1 MSRLLLCAVLGLLA
15 IGPAKGSSL
24 PCSAATA
31 AQSTLRSCVPS
42 AGAYES
48 EIYAKVLPSI
58 PGSTFAS
65 DADSS
70 AYTKNQ
76 HHWLFGILTVFTV
89 VMASILRMLMSHRI
103 VRFLE
108 ELFEPM
114 NWTLTNR
121 GR

>member
-1 MSRLLLCAVLGLLA
+1 MSRLLLCAVLSLLA
-15 IGPAKGSSL
+15 ISLAKGSPL
-24 PCSAATA
+24 PCPAATA
-31 AQSTLRSCVPS
+31 AHPTLRSCVPS
-42 AGAYES
+42 AAANDS

-58 PGSTFAS
+58 PGSTFAP

-70 AYTKNQ
+70 AYNKNQ

-103 VRFLE
+103 VHFLE
-108 ELFEPM
+108 EFFEPM

-121 GR
+121 H

>member
-1 MSRLLLCAVLGLLA
+1 MSRLLLCAVLSLLA
-15 IGPAKGSSL
+15 ISLAKGSPL

-31 AQSTLRSCVPS
+31 AHSTLRSCPPS
-42 AGAYES
+42 AAANES
-48 EIYAKVLPSI
+48 EIYARGLPSI
-58 PGSTFAS
+58 PGSPFAS
-65 DADSS
+65 DTDSS

-89 VMASILRMLMSHRI
+89 VMASILRMLMSYRV

-121 GR
+121 GN